1 VTFVSVRV
9 VDTGGRAALAW
20 SEGMR
25 VKLPRALLERI
36 GWLASVDERGDLAMP
51 SGQVRV
57 TAQDVDQLRSHA
69 AFTDVPPAAS
79 RLPISYQRVPAWL
92 RSAVASFIGRR
103 QRTREDAWAQFPGW
117 PIDLSADLVADLA
130 GLPRDDR
137 GGRTPVL
144 LTHDIDSPE
153 GLRNLVDA
161 FLPLEEAA
169 GARSANYIV
178 PCAWPPDPALVG
190 EARGRGHEIG
200 VHGYDHRN
208 RTPFAADDERRAR
221 LDGARAF
228 AERYGA
234 VGYRAPSLLRTRALV
249 RDLASRYRYD
259 SSMPTSGG
267 PFPVPN
273 NGCAT
278 ARPFQIEGI
287 TEIPLTLPRD
297 GSLRFLGY
305 SAREILRLWIDTAE
319 TIARSGGIVVL
330 LTHCEARFSGGPA
343 MRDAYAAFVAHVAS
357 SPARFAFTTPADLV
371 RRLPH
376 AHAV

>member
-9 VDTGGRAALAW
+9 TDSGGRAALAW
-20 SEGMR
+20 TEGMR
-25 VKLPRALLERI
+25 FNLPHALLERI
-36 GWLASVDERGDLAMP
+36 GWLRSVDSRGNLVMP
-51 SGQVRV
+51 AEPARV
-57 TAQDVDQLRSHA
+57 TASDVDAVRLHA
-69 AFTDVPPAAS
+69 AFTDVPPVTS
-79 RLPISYQRVPAWL
+79 RLPLSYQRVPAWL
-92 RSAVASFIGRR
+92 RSAAAMLIGRR
-103 QRTREDAWAQFPGW
+103 QRRRVDRWAAFPGW

-130 GLPRDDR
+130 GPSTA
-137 GGRTPVL
+137 GGGPAPVL

-161 FLPLEEAA
+161 FLPIEEAA

-178 PCAWPPDPALVG
+178 PCAWPPDPQLVDD
-190 EARGRGHEIG
+190 ARSRGHEIG
-200 VHGYDHRN
+200 VHGYDHSN
-208 RTPFAADDERRAR
+208 RTPFARDDERRAR

-228 AERYGA
+228 SERYGA

-249 RDLASRYRYD
+249 RDLAARYMYD

-278 ARPFQIEGI
+278 ARPFQVEGI
-287 TEIPLTLPRD
+287 SEIPLTLPRD

-305 SAREILRLWIDTAE
+305 SAREISRLWIEIAE

-330 LTHCEARFSGGPA
+330 LTHCEERFSGGRA
-343 MRDAYAAFVAHVAS
+343 MRDAYGEFVAHIAS
-357 SPARFAFTTPADLV
+357 APARFAFTTPANLA
-371 RRLPH
+371 RRLPD